1 MNGLALRIEHWQG
14 QFRGLDGR
22 HPGLW
27 PPLPRALC
35 ALALWVA
42 LIAAGGWLVWAPQWE
57 TLASGEQAEQ
67 QLRADFERKFA
78 QSQHLDTLRR
88 QKREIEALVQRL
100 ERQLP
105 DKSEM
110 DALLAEISQAGVVRG
125 LQFEL
130 FKPGQ
135 PQLGEFHAELP
146 IEIRLTGGFHSF
158 AGFVSDV
165 ANMPRIVTIDR
176 IAISQQREG
185 QLSFDCVAHAFRYLE
200 PAEMAQ
206 RRQAA
211 NAGKPG
217 RS

>member
-1 MNGLALRIEHWQG
+1 MSGLALRIKHWQG
-14 QFRGLDGR
+14 QFRHLDGR
-22 HPGLW
+22 HPALW
-27 PPLPRALC
+27 PSLPRALC
-35 ALALWVA
+35 AIALGAAVVA
-42 LIAAGGWLVWAPQWE
+42 TGGWLVWSPQWE
-57 TLASGEQAEQ
+57 TLASGEQSEQ

-78 QSQHLDTLRR
+78 QSQHLDNLRFR
-88 QKREIEALVQRL
+88 KREVQALVHQL

-110 DALLAEISQAGVVRG
+110 DALLAEISQAGVARG

-146 IEIRLTGGFHSF
+146 IEIRLTGGFHAF

-165 ANMPRIVTIDR
+165 ANMPRIVTLDR
-176 IAISQQREG
+176 IAINQPREG
-185 QLSFDCVAHAFRYLE
+185 QLSFECVAHAYRYLE
-200 PAEMAQ
+200 PAELAQ

-211 NAGKPG
+211 NAGKKG